1 MDAAR
6 RATEADV
13 ERIATLAGELHAELE
28 PMRGGALWATREARP
43 DPSADAYRALLA
55 RDDACVV
62 VGTVDDYVVG
72 FGVVQIETLRDGSRL
87 GRVAELFVERDARD
101 VGVGESLGV
110 ELVAFCDAHD
120 CIGIDAIALPGHR
133 AAKNFFERSGFTARQ
148 IVMHR
153 PRGGRA

>member
-1 MDAAR
+1 MEAAR
-6 RATEADV
+6 RATKAEV
-13 ERIATLAGELHAELE
+13 ERIATLAQELHAELE
-28 PMRGGALWATREARP
+28 PLRGGALWAAREERP
-43 DPSADAYRALLA
+43 GPLAEAYGAVLD

-62 VGTVDDYVVG
+62 VGTVDEYVVG
-72 FGVVQIETLRDGSRL
+72 FGVAQLEILRDGSRL
-87 GRVAELFVERDARD
+87 GRITELFVEPGARD

-153 PRGGRA
+153 PRGGRG